1 VFIAGNRFE
10 TNKRKLH
17 YLSFNDFYNCA
28 HSMMTHW
35 TSPIVDED
43 STADVEREF
52 LMDLRDLR
60 LLLDREK
67 EHKT

>member
-1 VFIAGNRFE
+1 
-10 TNKRKLH
+10 
-17 YLSFNDFYNCA
+17 
-28 HSMMTHW
+28 MMTHW